1 MAGMLIQTVGRSATV
16 GKMSV
21 DLEYHH
27 LLEPSPTHVLPSVTS
42 LHTSQSSYLMLR
54 INEFSKLSLLKRPP
68 AAESKAVAGN

>member
-1 MAGMLIQTVGRSATV
+1 MVGSLYRVIWSLPQ
-16 GKMSV
+16 KYKSIS
-21 DLEYHH
+21 H